1 MMVREMRPHAD
12 AAIIAGG
19 RARRFGGR
27 DKSRLL
33 VQGRPIINRQI
44 EILQQLAATVFIVAP
59 DAARFADLGIPVHAD
74 LIPEAG
80 ALGGIYTALASSS
93 AERVIVVACD
103 LPFLHAG
110 LLGRLVDLSG
120 DHDAAWVRTS
130 RGPEP
135 LLACYRQSARE
146 AIRQEIEAG
155 RLKASNLESVLKI
168 AEVGREDV
176 ERFGPADR
184 LLANV
189 NTLEEWNRIKG

>member
-1 MMVREMRPHAD
+1 MRSRTD

-44 EILQQLAATVFIVAP
+44 EILQQVAASVFIVSP
-59 DAARFADLGIPVHAD
+59 DVERFADLGIPVYPD
-74 LIPEAG
+74 LISQAG
-80 ALGGIYTALASSS
+80 AMGGLYTALVNSS
-93 AERVIVVACD
+93 AEHVVAVACD

-110 LLGRLVDLSG
+110 LLRRLVALCD

-135 LLACYRQSARE
+135 LLACYRPSARE
-146 AIRQEIEAG
+146 PIRREIEAG
-155 RLKASNLESVLKI
+155 RLKASDLGSVLNI
-168 AEVGREDV
+168 AEMDQADV

-184 LLANV
+184 LLANL
-189 NTLEEWNRIKG
+189 NTEEEWNRIKGL